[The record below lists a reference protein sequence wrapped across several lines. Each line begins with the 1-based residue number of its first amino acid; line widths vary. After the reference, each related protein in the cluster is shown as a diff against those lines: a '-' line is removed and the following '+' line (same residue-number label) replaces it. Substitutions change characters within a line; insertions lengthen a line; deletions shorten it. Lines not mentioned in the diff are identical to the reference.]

1 MLDVIIETVQTK
13 DENLQ
18 NEIKRVSANYYIRI

>member
-1 MLDVIIETVQTK
+1 MLDVIIEIVQTK